1 MWFKDPNQPGRM
13 IHMSIIPTGM
23 FEVSPGVLYSK
34 TFNKTKNS
42 LSKMKSKQHQKKIS
56 ANLQKIRSILK

>member
-1 MWFKDPNQPGRM
+1 MWFRDPNQPGRM
-13 IHMSIIPTGM
+13 HLSIIPTGM

-42 LSKMKSKQHQKKIS
+42 QLTNEEQATPKEKIS
-56 ANLQKIRSILK
+56 ANHKE